1 MRPCVVSP
9 VGSKRFFHHLLTR
22 ETERMADPPLS
33 RSTPVG
39 LQYEKFIIPDAIR
52 ILDSLVETLAF

>member
-1 MRPCVVSP
+1 M
-9 VGSKRFFHHLLTR
+9 T
-22 ETERMADPPLS
+22 DPLS

-39 LQYEKFIIPDAIR
+39 LHFEKFIIPDAIH